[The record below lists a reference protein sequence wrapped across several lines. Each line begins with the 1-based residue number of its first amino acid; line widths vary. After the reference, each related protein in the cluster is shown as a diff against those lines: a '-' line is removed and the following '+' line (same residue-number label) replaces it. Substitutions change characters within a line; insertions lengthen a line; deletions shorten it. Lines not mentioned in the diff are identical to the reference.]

1 MLISS
6 SLQKNADK
14 QHKHIHSQ
22 TLAFKFNIATLSYKK
37 TPLALS
43 NSKSEFLTSFSL
55 KRVQRI
61 YTRRFYTG
69 RRHHIAVGWGNSH
82 TQNIQEHQNDFFSA
96 EIHLKITTHS
106 CPWWGPQKDPSLQ
119 KKLEE
124 KNCNYKCSLKF
135 SSQLCGKTD
144 GKRTATKGQ
153 GATTAVSTKGQGA
166 TTAVSTKGQG
176 ATTAVSTKGQG
187 ATTAVSTKGQGATT
201 AVSTKGQGA
210 TTAVSTKGQ
219 GATTAVSTKGQG
231 ATTAVSTK
239 GQGATTA
246 VSTKGQEA
254 TTAVSLFKGGCN
266 MQTAPQLLTVQ
277 LGPVNTINIL
287 TPVQLGP
294 VNTIDILTPVQLGPV
309 NTINILTPV
318 QLGPVKHH
326 QHTKTSTALHKHYQ
340 HPNTSTAWH
349 SQTPSR
355 P

>member
-43 NSKSEFLTSFSL
+43 NSKSEFLTSFGL

-124 KNCNYKCSLKF
+124 KNCNYKRSLKF
-135 SSQLCGKTD
+135 SSQLCGTTD

-201 AVSTKGQGA
+201 AVS
-210 TTAVSTKGQ
+210 
-219 GATTAVSTKGQG
+219 
-231 ATTAVSTK
+231 
-239 GQGATTA
+239 
-246 VSTKGQEA
+246 
-254 TTAVSLFKGGCN
+254 LFKGGCK
-266 MQTAPQLLTVQ
+266 MQTAPQLLTVQLGPVNTINILTPVQLGPVNTINILTPVQLGPVNTINILTPVQ